1 MGMSRV
7 RGKLRFSV
15 KRPTPTSWWI
25 VYWDNWPVANFQ
37 RPSQART
44 MAKRGNAWLRS
55 LGNFSS
61 IDVANMGNALTSFL
75 ADAATGDNG
84 NYDPP
89 LSTF

>member
-1 MGMSRV
+1 
-7 RGKLRFSV
+7 
-15 KRPTPTSWWI
+15 
-25 VYWDNWPVANFQ
+25 
-37 RPSQART
+37 